1 MKKLYL
7 ILSFL
12 IINSISFSQT
22 TTFTNDGGDKL
33 WSNPSNWTAGI
44 PNSSNSKIT
53 LKNSVI
59 LDVNAEIGQIK
70 LAGGFGSV
78 SVTSGNNSILTITG
92 QGVTQPIQN
101 NSSNEDLNLNLK
113 VVLSSSDVIE
123 TFQASAAGT
132 CSITFGSS
140 SDLTLNVATKFMA
153 QNSRSINMNGIMRG
167 NGQFRVGAASKIN
180 FGSTSE
186 NSSFTGGF
194 KMLGNN
200 SELTSNTSENGTF
213 LPENVLIEPD
223 ASSTGHSIT
232 INGEN
237 TLKGNIKTT
246 TNTLSLNIN
255 KNQSSAGLIFLGS
268 GNLNLTMIAAVTN
281 LAFADNSSSTW
292 GNGELVVTGF
302 QNNVISFGTNA
313 SGLTSEQLS
322 KINVGGTTIIINS
335 SGEIST
341 EVIVVTQS
349 TFNNAGGD
357 KLWSNIIN
365 WSNGIPNVSTAKVTL
380 NDSLILDVNAEIG
393 QIKLVGGFGNAS
405 VSSNNNSTLTIT
417 GEGVTA
423 PIQNN
428 GLNVD
433 LNLNLKIILSS
444 LDDIENFQVNGGGT
458 SSIAFGENSDLTIN
472 VPTKLLAQGNKTI
485 DMNGV
490 IRGLGQ
496 FQIAGNSKVIFGNT
510 SNNSNFN
517 GVLEFFGS
525 GASITA
531 NTSSGN
537 SFLDNSKKLLVSN
550 TGASLK
556 LNESNIL
563 NGNIEI
569 GDNNLSIDVIANQDS
584 IGTITIGNDTLKIN
598 IDTAVTQLSF
608 TDNSLSNWG
617 SGTITIIGFQDNL
630 IRFGTN
636 ENGLTSNQL
645 EQINIGLGSVKIN
658 NLGYLFGDDDSD
670 GVINTEDQCSDTPT
684 GETVDQNGC
693 SNSQKDTDGDGVND
707 DKDECPDTIS
717 GENVDVK
724 GCPLPLF
731 IESVTFIKN
740 IYPNP
745 AKNYIN
751 LILKNKSKIKDIY
764 FIDFNGKLL
773 NPKSI
778 NQLNG
783 IININ
788 ISNLKDGI
796 YLLSI
801 HSEKEVNKIKVII
814 EK

>member
-78 SVTSGNNSILTITG
+78 TVTSGNNSILTITG

-764 FIDFNGKLL
+764 FINFNGKLL

>member
-1 MKKLYL
+1 M
-7 ILSFL
+7 
-12 IINSISFSQT
+12 
-22 TTFTNDGGDKL
+22 
-33 WSNPSNWTAGI
+33 
-44 PNSSNSKIT
+44 
-53 LKNSVI
+53 
-59 LDVNAEIGQIK
+59 
-70 LAGGFGSV
+70 
-78 SVTSGNNSILTITG
+78 
-92 QGVTQPIQN
+92 
-101 NSSNEDLNLNLK
+101 
-113 VVLSSSDVIE
+113 
-123 TFQASAAGT
+123 
-132 CSITFGSS
+132 
-140 SDLTLNVATKFMA
+140 
-153 QNSRSINMNGIMRG
+153 
-167 NGQFRVGAASKIN
+167 
-180 FGSTSE
+180 
-186 NSSFTGGF
+186 
-194 KMLGNN
+194 
-200 SELTSNTSENGTF
+200 
-213 LPENVLIEPD
+213 
-223 ASSTGHSIT
+223 
-232 INGEN
+232 
-237 TLKGNIKTT
+237 
-246 TNTLSLNIN
+246 
-255 KNQSSAGLIFLGS
+255 
-268 GNLNLTMIAAVTN
+268 
-281 LAFADNSSSTW
+281 
-292 GNGELVVTGF
+292 
-302 QNNVISFGTNA
+302 
-313 SGLTSEQLS
+313 
-322 KINVGGTTIIINS
+322 
-335 SGEIST
+335 
-341 EVIVVTQS
+341 
-349 TFNNAGGD
+349 
-357 KLWSNIIN
+357 
-365 WSNGIPNVSTAKVTL
+365 
-380 NDSLILDVNAEIG
+380 
-393 QIKLVGGFGNAS
+393 GGFGNAS

-485 DMNGV
+485 NMNGV
-490 IRGLGQ
+490 LRGLGQ

-531 NTSSGN
+531 NTSSEN

-693 SNSQKDTDGDGVND
+693 SDSQKDTDGDGVND

-778 NQLNG
+778 NQLNEK
-783 IININ
+783 ININ